1 MRERE
6 SLNVRRREARFAGV
20 GREGRKTFR
29 VRDKVSGREMVIEY
43 EGKHVQVGERKA
55 EFEESASDD
64 EEGVA
69 SIGEGS
75 SVGRNTAR
83 EG

>member
-6 SLNVRRREARFAGV
+6 SFNVRRRRARFAGV
-20 GREGRKTFR
+20 LDEKGERRSRERRREQK
-29 VRDKVSGREMVIEY
+29 RDGVANQ
-43 EGKHVQVGERKA
+43 GKRAEVGERKA
-55 EFEESASDD
+55 ESEESASDD

>member
-1 MRERE
+1 MCWRKEKDIQE
-6 SLNVRRREARFAGV
+6 N
-20 GREGRKTFR
+20 GRM
-29 VRDKVSGREMVIEY
+29 SGREMIIEN
-43 EGKHVQVGERKA
+43 EGKCVEVWER

-83 EG
+83 EGWGEENGALAREVSKL